1 MLHVLLLV
9 GSAVPVF
16 AMLASLFAA
25 VWIRQGEGERR
36 EAPAPA
42 RRR

>member
-9 GSAVPVF
+9 GSAVPVA

-25 VWIRQGEGERR
+25 VWIRKSERR
-36 EAPAPA
+36 EALARA